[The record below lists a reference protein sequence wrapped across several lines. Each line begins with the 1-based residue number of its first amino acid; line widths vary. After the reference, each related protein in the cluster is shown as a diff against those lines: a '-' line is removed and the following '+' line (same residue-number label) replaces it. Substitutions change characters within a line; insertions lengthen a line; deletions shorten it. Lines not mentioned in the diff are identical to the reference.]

1 MTLSRY
7 TKLVIY
13 TFPDFTKISEIR
25 NNTIKTKNRIF
36 AIEAAP
42 AAIPPNPNTAAIIA
56 IIKNVTVQ
64 RNISLGFSF
73 INNIST
79 CTLKKPCHNFYN

>member
-7 TKLVIY
+7 TKLLIY
-13 TFPDFTKISEIR
+13 TFPDFPKISEIR
-25 NNTIKTKNRIF
+25 NNTIK
-36 AIEAAP
+36 AAP